1 MKAIFYV
8 LALLVIGGA
17 AYFTLELSNKFK
29 AQQTVRLETITTNKS
44 VSANAD
50 ATESD
55 LKKETAILIA
65 AETKKEELT
74 QSISALKSTA
84 ATLERDL
91 AEVDNTLKS
100 QDDEFTE
107 LDKTLKQVQEILK
120 ELGNDVT
127 LDNLAEKIQIVTDDK
142 KKKEV
147 TFEELTTNVATAEKK
162 LADFKADLDRLVKR
176 DLQRNSNIGTN
187 SREAVISSVD
197 QDWGFVVIGSGSN
210 SGFAPQGTLIV
221 KRDGQVIGRLRP
233 SSIEPSQT
241 IAEIDFP
248 TLSPGVRIQPGD
260 RVIPLKPVTR

>member
-1 MKAIFYV
+1 MKAIFYI

-17 AYFTLELSNKFK
+17 AYFTLEVSNKFK
-29 AQQTVRLETITTNKS
+29 EQQDVRLKTIDTNRN

-55 LKKETAILIA
+55 LKKEIAVLNTA
-65 AETKKEELT
+65 ENKKEELT

-91 AEVDNTLKS
+91 AELENTLKG
-100 QDDEFTE
+100 QDEE
-107 LDKTLKQVQEILK
+107 LAQLQKTIEEVKKILK
-120 ELGNDVT
+120 ELGDDVN
-127 LDNLAEKIQIVTDDK
+127 LENLAEKIQLVTDDK

-147 TFEELTTNVATAEKK
+147 TLEELTTNVGTAEKK
-162 LADFKADLDRLVKR
+162 LADFKAELDRLVKR
-176 DLQRNSNIGTN
+176 DLQRNSSIASN

-210 SGFAPQGTLIV
+210 SGFAPQGTLII

-241 IAEIDFP
+241 IAEIDFS
-248 TLSPGVRIQPGD
+248 TIAPGVRIQPGD
-260 RVIPLKPVTR
+260 RVIPQKPVTR

>member
-8 LALLVIGGA
+8 LALIVIGGA

-29 AQQTVRLETITTNKS
+29 DQQEVRIKTIDTNKS

-55 LKKETAILIA
+55 LKKEITVLNA

-91 AEVDNTLKS
+91 AEVENTLKG
-100 QDDEFTE
+100 QEEE
-107 LDKTLKQVQEILK
+107 LKELEKTIKEVGEILK
-120 ELGNDVT
+120 QLGDDVT
-127 LDNLAEKIQIVTDDK
+127 LDNLAEKIQLVTDDK

-147 TFEELTTNVATAEKK
+147 ALDELNTNVATAEKK
-162 LADFKADLDRLVKR
+162 LAEFKASLDSLVKR
-176 DLQRNSNIGTN
+176 DLKRNSNIASN

-197 QDWGFVVIGSGSN
+197 QDWGFVVIGAGSN
-210 SGFAPQGTLIV
+210 NGFSPQGTLII

-241 IAEIDFP
+241 IAEIDFS
-248 TLSPGVRIQPGD
+248 TIAPGVRIQPGD
-260 RVIPLKPVTR
+260 RVIPQKPVTR